1 MMVVWEMWGQNEAS
15 VYQYFATKKEATV
28 YARLHKLEYVTIE
41 KIVVNNRRK
50 LALQLNFLADL
61 LNC

>member
-1 MMVVWEMWGQNEAS
+1 MMVVWEMWGQDEGS

-61 LNC
+61 LHC

>member
-1 MMVVWEMWGQNEAS
+1 MVVWEMWGQNEAS

-28 YARLHKLEYVTIE
+28 YARSHKLEDVTIK

-50 LALQLNFLADL
+50 LALELNFLADML
-61 LNC
+61 HC